1 MSITKDQVIKTTLEL
16 LDEVKLDTTEIK
28 ELLKEIEEQHLY
40 RSTTYKQVNV
50 SHGLTE
56 EKLMTK
62 KNHELAWEI
71 RKEIKVDRKPFQL
84 SEVRSE
90 TIYEDL
96 SLNCQNILRMVPKV
110 KIEEF
115 DGPGLFTNCLKG
127 SQQIYI
133 IVDND
138 GSEYFCDTQGYDY
151 ARYVGRIVNR
161 EFYND

>member
-16 LDEVKLDTTEIK
+16 LDEIKLDTTEIK
-28 ELLKEIEEQHLY
+28 RLLKEIEEQHLY

-62 KNHELAWEI
+62 KNHELAFEV
-71 RKEIKVDRKPFQL
+71 RTEIKVDRKPFQL

-90 TIYEDL
+90 TNYEDL
-96 SLNCQNILRMVPKV
+96 SLTCKNILKVIPKV

-115 DGPGLFTNCLKG
+115 NEHGLFTECLRG
-127 SQQIYI
+127 PQQIYI